1 MKKIKNITLTRN
13 GQTEPLERE
22 VSTMHADGLTVGQE
36 VMLRI
41 KGDSCYGKPSEY
53 RKYVVADIKKSDRF
67 DGKCSDVT
75 FTRAGAA
82 APAPVVPEVMAA
94 APAAEDEPGV
104 LRLTVDATRA
114 QYAVVCR
121 ATGEMLRET
130 VKFGAMLIEWER
142 FLGEAVGGRGTTGEG
157 LKGWLAKNCPEVN
170 YKTAMAAKALATK
183 QARMLGGGASAIAA
197 LQGRTMVQLPTA
209 EVIQI
214 DGDLIE
220 RREAIFEQAD
230 SRRKLEQLY
239 LDFMREAGQGG
250 AGRPKGAR
258 AGGGERLSAME
269 SARRLWAGPVALF
282 AKKRSAF
289 FAAARLLPK
298 EEAAKAAG
306 ELGMMVAELK
316 ARVNEAD

>member
-1 MKKIKNITLTRN
+1 MKGKYEMKKNR
-13 GQTEPLERE
+13 
-22 VSTMHADGLTVGQE
+22 
-36 VMLRI
+36 
-41 KGDSCYGKPSEY
+41 KPTAVAVA
-53 RKYVVADIKKSDRF
+53 VV
-67 DGKCSDVT
+67 
-75 FTRAGAA
+75 
-82 APAPVVPEVMAA
+82 
-94 APAAEDEPGV
+94 DETHNN
-104 LRLTVDATRA
+104 LTVDATRA

-142 FLGEAVGGRGTTGEG
+142 FLGEARGSHGSNEG
-157 LKGWLAKNCPEVN
+157 LKGWLEKNCPEVN
-170 YKTAMAAKALATK
+170 YNTAMAAKALATK

-197 LQGRTMVQLPTA
+197 LQGRTTVQLPTA